1 MSKGLRVFKLQSA
14 VKLSAN
20 LRWRFTS
27 IAPAKLDGEYPP
39 KSHFKAECSMSYNVY
54 LYNIPKVSNPAPDS
68 QVKEF
73 DSVYDAKISGNCSQ
87 DF

>member
-1 MSKGLRVFKLQSA
+1 
-14 VKLSAN
+14 
-20 LRWRFTS
+20 
-27 IAPAKLDGEYPP
+27 
-39 KSHFKAECSMSYNVY
+39 MSYNVY